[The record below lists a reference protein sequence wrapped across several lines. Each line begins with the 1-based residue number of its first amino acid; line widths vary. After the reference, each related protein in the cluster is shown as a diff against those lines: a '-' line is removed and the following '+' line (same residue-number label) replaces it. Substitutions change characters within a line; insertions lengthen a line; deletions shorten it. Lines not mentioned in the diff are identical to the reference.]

1 MRFEYGDV
9 QYSYL
14 TAQYHPKE
22 INMKDTEKEFKPTS
36 WSIDNKVAIYVATA
50 IICLAGMMTYNSL
63 PKENFPEVVFPQIY
77 VATVYP
83 GAAPSDVENLISK
96 QIEKQVKS
104 IAGVKKITSNSVQDF
119 SNVIIE
125 FETNVEVKEAKR
137 EVKEAV
143 DKAKQD
149 LPNDLP
155 DDPQVVDIDISEVP
169 IMNVNL
175 SGDFD
180 LQTLKKYAEQMQD
193 RIETLSELRRV
204 DIVGALDREIQIN
217 LDMFKAAQAGV
228 SMDDISSAIG
238 FENRIISG
246 GQLSVDG
253 MKRSL
258 SVNGEYINADQIA
271 NTVIGSIKGGKIYLK
286 DVAEVID
293 THKEQESFARLDG
306 KNVVTL
312 NIIKRGGENL
322 IHASDKI
329 NVIVKEFEDN
339 ILPKGLKITITA
351 DQSDNTRTTL
361 HDLINTIIIGFVLV
375 TIILMFFMG
384 ATNAIFVALSV
395 PISSF
400 IAFLVF
406 PTLGFTLNLMTL
418 FSFLLALG
426 IVVDDA
432 IVVIENTH
440 RVFDNGKV
448 PIRKAAKLA
457 AGEVFM
463 PVLSGTLVVLAPFVP
478 LAFWPGTIGEFM
490 FFLPVTLIVALLA
503 SLVVAYIM
511 NPVFAA
517 DFMTVHDHDHSRK
530 KFTKGYKVTGSIF
543 GALAL
548 IWYVTGSF
556 GLGNFTLFI
565 FGIYSL
571 HRFVLE
577 QLITGFQTN
586 LWPRVQRSYMRLI
599 SWCLVRN
606 RPFGI
611 MGAVVA
617 LFIFSIWFTGVR
629 KPPVVFFPKGDPNFI
644 FAYIRMPI
652 GTDQRV
658 TDSITRIVEE
668 RVTKVVEQDGKKNPV
683 VESIIS
689 NVAKGASENPFEGGT
704 QSSPHLGKV
713 TVAFV
718 NFADRQGQ
726 SSRVYLNKIRDA
738 VKGIRGAEVSVDQ
751 EQGGPPTGKPINIE
765 ISSENF
771 DDLTA
776 TAIRAKKYL
785 DSLQIDGVEELKS
798 DFQSDKPEIVIH
810 IDREKANREG
820 ISTAQIGGTLRT
832 AIYGL
837 EVSKFRDANDDY
849 PIQLRIQASQRND
862 INTLLNVPITFRDMT
877 MGGQVRQVPLSSF
890 AKIEYSNSYAGIKR
904 IDQKRTITLASNVLS
919 DYNPNAVVGQI
930 QEAMSFFN
938 EPDGVMINMT
948 GEQEKQAETMAFLGS
963 AGLIAL
969 GLIFMIL
976 VIQFNSTTKPL
987 IILSEIILSVIGV
1000 LIGFSIF
1007 RMEISIVMTGVGL
1020 MALAGIVV
1028 RNGILLVEFTDL
1040 LISQGVPLKEAIVEA
1055 SKTRM
1060 TPVLLTAMAAT
1071 LGLIPLA
1078 VGFNIDF
1085 VTLFTEFKPH
1095 IFFGGDNVAFWGP
1108 LSWTMI
1114 FGIIFGTFL
1123 TLILV
1128 PVMYLMRARL
1138 KERIFGIKAEPA
1150 EGIVDGTVSLN

>member
-1 MRFEYGDV
+1 
-9 QYSYL
+9 
-14 TAQYHPKE
+14 
-22 INMKDTEKEFKPTS
+22 MKDLEKEFKPTS
-36 WSIDNKVAIYVATA
+36 WSIDNKIAIYAATV

-63 PKENFPEVVFPQIY
+63 PKENFPEVVFPQIF
-77 VATVYP
+77 VATAFP
-83 GAAPSDVENLISK
+83 GASPEDVENLVTK

-104 IAGVKKITSNSVQDF
+104 IAGIRKVTSNSVQDF

-125 FETNVEVKEAKR
+125 FETDVEVKEAKR
-137 EVKEAV
+137 EVQEAV
-143 DKAKQD
+143 DKAK
-149 LPNDLP
+149 NDLP
-155 DDPQVVDIDISEVP
+155 PVPTSLPQEPQVIDIDISAVP
-169 IMNVNL
+169 IMNINL
-175 SGDFD
+175 SGDYD
-180 LQTLKKYAEQMQD
+180 LVTLKKYAEQMQD
-193 RIETLSELRRV
+193 RIEALTEIRRV

-217 LDMFKAAQAGV
+217 VDMFKLAQAGV
-228 SMDDISSAIG
+228 DLGDINSAIG
-238 FENRIISG
+238 YENRIIPG
-246 GQLSVDG
+246 GQLAMGG

-258 SVNGEYINADQIA
+258 SVNGEYVNAEQIA

-312 NIIKRGGENL
+312 NVVKRGGENL

-329 NVIVKEFEDN
+329 NAIVKEFEDN
-339 ILPKGLKITITA
+339 VLPTGLKITVTA

-384 ATNAIFVALSV
+384 ATNAIFVGLSV

-406 PTLGFTLNLMTL
+406 PSIGFSLNLMTL

-448 PIRKAAKLA
+448 PIRHAAKIA

-490 FFLPVTLIVALLA
+490 FFLPITLIIALLA
-503 SLVVAYIM
+503 SLVVAYII

-517 DFMTVHDHDHSRK
+517 DFMDTHDHDHSRK
-530 KFTKGYKVTGSIF
+530 KFTKGYQIGMVVF
-543 GALAL
+543 AAVALVFYL
-548 IWYVTGSF
+548 TKSV
-556 GLGNFTLFI
+556 GLGNFTVFI

-577 QLITGFQTN
+577 EVISKFQTEG
-586 LWPRVQRSYMRLI
+586 WPKVQQGYMNI
-599 SWCLVRN
+599 VSWCLKGW
-606 RPFGI
+606 RPAIVIGSVIF
-611 MGAVVA
+611 
-617 LFIFSIWFTGVR
+617 LFIFSIVFTGIR
-629 KPPVVFFPKGDPNFI
+629 KPPVGFFPKGDPNFI
-644 FAYIRMPI
+644 YAYIRMPI

-658 TDSITRIVEE
+658 TDS
-668 RVTKVVEQDGKKNPV
+668 VTKVVEQRITDVIYKGGKNRL

-689 NVAKGASENPFEGGT
+689 NVAIGASENPFDNSG

-718 NFADRQGQ
+718 NFDQRNSQ
-726 SSRVYLNKIRDA
+726 STKVYLDKIRKA
-738 VKGIRGAEVSVDQ
+738 VKGIKGAAISVDQ
-751 EQGGPPTGKPINIE
+751 EAGGPPSGKPISIE
-765 ISSENF
+765 ISADNF
-771 DDLTA
+771 DVLVA
-776 TAIRAKKYL
+776 TSNRAKKYL
-785 DSLQIDGVEELKS
+785 DSLQIPGIEELKS
-798 DFQSDKPEIVIH
+798 DFQSDKPEISIK

-820 ISTAQIGGTLRT
+820 ISTAQIGGLLNT
-832 AIYGL
+832 AIFGT
-837 EVSKFRDANDDY
+837 EVSKFRDENDDY
-849 PIQLRIQASQRND
+849 PIELRVKQSQRND
-862 INTLLNVPITFRDMT
+862 INTLLNLPVTYRDMT

-890 AKIEYSNSYAGIKR
+890 AKIEYSNTYAGIRR
-904 IDQKRTITLASNVLS
+904 IDQKRTVTLESNVLTGF
-919 DYNPNAVVGQI
+919 NANEVVGKI
-930 QEAMSFFN
+930 QTAMKTFKLP
-938 EPDGVMINMT
+938 EDVTINMT
-948 GEQEKQAETMAFLGS
+948 GEQEKQAETMSFLGK
-963 AGLIAL
+963 AGLISI

-976 VIQFNSTTKPL
+976 VIQFNSIGKPL
-987 IILSEIILSVIGV
+987 IILSEIVLSIIGV
-1000 LIGFSIF
+1000 LIGFSLF
-1007 RMEISIVMTGVGL
+1007 KMEISIVMTGVGIL
-1020 MALAGIVV
+1020 ALAGIVV

-1040 LISQGVPLKEAIVEA
+1040 LISQGVEVKAAIIEA

-1078 VGFNIDF
+1078 VGLNIDF
-1085 VTLFTEFKPH
+1085 VTLFTELNPH

-1123 TLILV
+1123 TLIFV
-1128 PVMYLMRARL
+1128 PVMYLLRVRL
-1138 KERIFGIKAEPA
+1138 KASFSRSPKKGITLPEEVNPGLV
-1150 EGIVDGTVSLN
+1150 E